1 MFMDLQRRIK
11 QDLVLSMKGRR
22 QFQTRVLRMLQA
34 VIINKQKDKKYKM
47 KKQRPGLSDE
57 ELEIEGKLTEN
68 ELLDLIL
75 LEVKRREESVLV
87 FKKGKRKDLVE
98 EEEKEINILK
108 RYLPEQLSENNVN
121 ELVKEAI
128 IKTGA
133 KTIKDMGKVMAVLK
147 PQIRGRADGGRVS
160 KIVKGLLS

>member
-1 MFMDLQRRIK
+1 MDLQRRIK